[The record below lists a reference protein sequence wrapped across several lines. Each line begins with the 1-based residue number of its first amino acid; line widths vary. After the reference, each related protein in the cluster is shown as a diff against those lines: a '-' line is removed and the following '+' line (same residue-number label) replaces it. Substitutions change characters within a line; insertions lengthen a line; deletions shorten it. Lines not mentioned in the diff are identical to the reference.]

1 MFLGMFSYLRER
13 IEQIDFLLTPY
24 KDVFISELLLGGLGA
39 IMDIAITISY
49 SILVLSI
56 MLIAHQLKNDK
67 STLTNLIT
75 SFKDKVS
82 IIVNFGIIIGLLLYI
97 YLPFFNKVA
106 NTHPLT
112 LKYWLYI
119 IILTLLAVLPF
130 DILKLRKRKHVK

>member
-1 MFLGMFSYLRER
+1 
-13 IEQIDFLLTPY
+13 
-24 KDVFISELLLGGLGA
+24 
-39 IMDIAITISY
+39 
-49 SILVLSI
+49 

-97 YLPFFNKVA
+97 YLPFFYKVA
-106 NTHPLT
+106 NTHPLAF
-112 LKYWLYI
+112 KYWLYI

>member
-1 MFLGMFSYLRER
+1 
-13 IEQIDFLLTPY
+13 
-24 KDVFISELLLGGLGA
+24 
-39 IMDIAITISY
+39 
-49 SILVLSI
+49 

-106 NTHPLT
+106 NTYPLT